1 MNRRAFLGTLGLLAA
16 PLTAEAQPAVRVWR
30 VGYLSVGAPELDQ
43 GWVTALRQ
51 GLRGLGYEDGKN
63 LVFEQRHAAG
73 DTRRLDEL
81 AAELV
86 HLKTDLFVVYGAGL
100 TVPAI
105 RKADPTASIV
115 MASADPVGEGLIE
128 SLARPGGNVTG
139 LADAHADLAPKRLE
153 LLKEIVP
160 RASRVA
166 VLWNPGSRTA
176 RQVQSIEVAAAALGL
191 TIVRWPARRAQDVA
205 QAFAGMQRQRPD
217 VLLLVPEPAVV
228 RFDDPQIPALALKNR
243 LPAIGTIRQFA
254 SAGLLMSYGTDFAE
268 LWRRAAI
275 YVDKILK
282 GAKPAELPVEQ
293 PTKFELVINLKTA
306 KALGL
311 TIPASLLQRADQV
324 IE

>member
-1 MNRRAFLGTLGLLAA
+1 MDRRAFLGALGLLAA
-16 PLTAEAQPAVRVWR
+16 RRAAEAQPAVRVWR
-30 VGYLSVGAPELDQ
+30 VGYLSVATPELDQ
-43 GWVTALRQ
+43 GWVAALRQ

-73 DTRRLDEL
+73 GTQRLDEL

-86 HLKTDLFVVYGAGL
+86 QLKTDVFVVYGAGL

-105 RKADPTASIV
+105 RKADPAASIV
-115 MASADPVGEGLIE
+115 MVAADPVGEGLIE
-128 SLARPGGNVTG
+128 SLARPGANVTG
-139 LADAHADLAPKRLE
+139 LADAHADLAPKRLQ
-153 LLKEIVP
+153 LLKEIV
-160 RASRVA
+160 
-166 VLWNPGSRTA
+166 PGSRTA
-176 RQVQSIEVAAAALGL
+176 RQVQSIEVAATALGL

-205 QAFAGMQRQRPD
+205 QAFVGMQRPRPD

-228 RFDDPQIPALALKNR
+228 RFNDPQIPALALKSR

-254 SAGLLMSYGTDFAE
+254 SAGLLMSYGTDFTE

-282 GAKPAELPVEQ
+282 GPKPAELPVEQ

-311 TIPASLLQRADQV
+311 TIPPSLLARADQV